1 MLLRLADVSGLRA
14 LMSVLGALA
23 LCPRFGAMIGLIAAT
38 AHRIVVKLLAR
49 ITAARTRTA
58 AMKFARTVNIRTT
71 SAHLFFPH
79 PAQAALGSVVAWYGS
94 ACRRAR

>member
-38 AHRIVVKLLAR
+38 AHRIVVKILAR
-49 ITAARTRTA
+49 ITAASTRAA
-58 AMKFARTVNIRTT
+58 AMNFARTVHMRPP
-71 SAHLFFPH
+71 SAILFSSDERRV
-79 PAQAALGSVVAWYGS
+79 GKECVST
-94 ACRRAR
+94 CRSRWRPYN